1 MVQLD
6 QAAEAVSEE
15 RGRVETARDVIALSS
30 ADART
35 VSLVILAVLACLYT
49 LYVAAEIIL
58 PLILAVLLN
67 LLLTPAKRVLTERL
81 RIPAPLSALLLI
93 LLLFSFVAAVGF
105 TVSLP
110 ASNWIAKAPQSL
122 TTLQERLGF
131 LARPLDML
139 HRGVE
144 QVQHLLQPA
153 PPQEVPTVAVQQSPA
168 IGGVGIT
175 ILQGTRAALGQVL
188 TLVVL
193 LFFLLV
199 AGGTLLRGVVEIL
212 PSFGDKRRAVEI
224 AHEIERNISGYLVTI
239 SLMNFAVGIA
249 NGVSMWVQGMP
260 DPLLWGTLA
269 FLLNYI
275 PILGP
280 LAGMV
285 IFFFV
290 GLFSTNGIWPA
301 LLPPAV
307 YLVIH
312 ILEGESI
319 TPMLLARRLTLNP
332 VLVIVSL
339 FFWDWMWGVAGA
351 FLAVPMLAV
360 LKIICD
366 HIEPLMPI
374 GHLLGASE
382 KGGSQA
388 PARA

>member
-1 MVQLD
+1 
-6 QAAEAVSEE
+6 
-15 RGRVETARDVIALSS
+15 
-30 ADART
+30 
-35 VSLVILAVLACLYT
+35 
-49 LYVAAEIIL
+49 
-58 PLILAVLLN
+58 
-67 LLLTPAKRVLTERL
+67 
-81 RIPAPLSALLLI
+81 
-93 LLLFSFVAAVGF
+93 
-105 TVSLP
+105 
-110 ASNWIAKAPQSL
+110 
-122 TTLQERLGF
+122 
-131 LARPLDML
+131 
-139 HRGVE
+139 
-144 QVQHLLQPA
+144 
-153 PPQEVPTVAVQQSPA
+153 
-168 IGGVGIT
+168 
-175 ILQGTRAALGQVL
+175 
-188 TLVVL
+188 
-193 LFFLLV
+193 
-199 AGGTLLRGVVEIL
+199 
-212 PSFGDKRRAVEI
+212 
-224 AHEIERNISGYLVTI
+224 
-239 SLMNFAVGIA
+239 
-249 NGVSMWVQGMP
+249 
-260 DPLLWGTLA
+260 LLWGTLA